1 MIRIRR
7 GAAHCRNA
15 DCFSRNQ
22 IVPLVPFTLEHVC
35 ATCKL
40 PCAVDA
46 EYGAGLGSSRIYNE
60 VRVYFAFDPTTRT
73 YADVASAHDDT
84 IVGQHS
90 AYAFFSPLV
99 RERAEAE
106 RVAASLLAKLN
117 GPRGDVR
124 PLRQRASRS
133 ELLNEGWR
141 CAS

>member
-1 MIRIRR
+1 MVRMRR

-15 DCFSRNQ
+15 DCFMRERL
-22 IVPLVPFTLEHVC
+22 VALVPFTLEHAC
-35 ATCKL
+35 TSCGQ
-40 PCAVDA
+40 PCSVDA
-46 EYGAGLGSSRIYNE
+46 EFGAGLGASRIYNE

-73 YADVASAHDDT
+73 YADVVQASDDT

-106 RVAASLLAKLN
+106 HLAASLLAKLN

-124 PLRQRASRS
+124 PLRTRATRS
-133 ELLNEGWR
+133 ELVSEGWR
-141 CAS
+141 VAS

>member
-22 IVPLVPFTLEHVC
+22 LVPLVPFVLEHMC
-35 ATCKL
+35 ATCSL

-46 EYGAGLGSSRIYNE
+46 EYGAGLGSSKTFNE
-60 VRVYFAFDPTTRT
+60 VRVYFAFDPATRT
-73 YADVASAHDDT
+73 YGDVASASDDT

-124 PLRQRASRS
+124 PLRTRATRS
-133 ELLNEGWR
+133 ELVQEGWR
-141 CAS
+141 VAS